1 MIKNKYINI
10 ELTDNIK
17 EAKFITHSGK
27 FHVDD
32 VMSTIFLSK
41 IFDKVV
47 LIRIPSIDNKNI
59 TDKIVYDIGGGEFDH
74 HQKNRNGQRDNGI
87 YYSSIGLL
95 WRKYGKEYLK
105 TLMANNIEKTFK
117 YIDEE
122 LIQYIDAADNMQTE
136 YVKNKILPDNIKLCN
151 PEWNEK
157 TEENEAFIKA
167 LKLADEFWEVYIKH
181 AIAVVEA
188 TEIIL
193 KKIEVCKDCY
203 LILDTDMPYKRAISI
218 AKRNDIKYIIF
229 KSKREGY
236 DIRTLIDSCRF
247 KDEISKAEDIEEARK
262 ASGIKEL
269 IYIDVHGKLCCT
281 KTLESAI
288 QIVKYNEDIKEKLN
302 Y

>member
-32 VMSTIFLSK
+32 TMSTIFLSK
-41 IFDKVV
+41 ILDKVV

-59 TDKIVYDIGGGEFDH
+59 ADKIVYDIGGGEFDH

-105 TLMANNIEKTFK
+105 TLMVNNVEKTFK

-122 LIQYIDAADNMQTE
+122 LIQYIDVADNMQIE
-136 YVKNKILPDNIKLCN
+136 YAKNKILPDFIKLCN
-151 PEWNEK
+151 PEWDEK

-167 LKLADEFWEVYIKH
+167 IKLADEFWKVYIKH

-193 KKIEVCKDCY
+193 KKIEDCKDCY

-236 DIRTLIDSCRF
+236 DIRTLSDSCSF

-262 ASGIKEL
+262 ASGVKGI
-269 IYIDVHGKLCCT
+269 IYVDVHGKRCCT

>member
-1 MIKNKYINI
+1 MIKNKYKNI
-10 ELTDNIK
+10 ELTDSIEK
-17 EAKFITHSGK
+17 AKFITHSGK

-32 VMSTIFLSK
+32 VISTIFLSK
-41 IFDKVV
+41 IFDKIV

-59 TDKIVYDIGGGEFDH
+59 ADKIVYDIGGGEFDH

-105 TLMANNIEKTFK
+105 TLMVNNVEKTFK

-122 LIQYIDAADNMQTE
+122 LIQYIDAADNMQIE
-136 YVKNKILPDNIKLCN
+136 YAKNKILPDFIKLCN

-167 LKLADEFWEVYIKH
+167 IKLADEFWKVYIKH

-193 KKIEVCKDCY
+193 KKIEDCKDCY

-236 DIRTLIDSCRF
+236 DIRTLSDSCSF

-262 ASGIKEL
+262 ASG
-269 IYIDVHGKLCCT
+269 
-281 KTLESAI
+281 
-288 QIVKYNEDIKEKLN
+288 VKY
-302 Y
+302 

>member
-32 VMSTIFLSK
+32 TMSTIFLSK
-41 IFDKVV
+41 ILDKVV

-59 TDKIVYDIGGGEFDH
+59 ADKIVYDIGGGEFDH

-136 YVKNKILPDNIKLCN
+136 YVKNKILPDFIKLCN

-193 KKIEVCKDCY
+193 EKIEDCKDCY

-262 ASGIKEL
+262 ASGVKEL

-288 QIVKYNEDIKEKLN
+288 QIVKYNESIKI
-302 Y
+302 